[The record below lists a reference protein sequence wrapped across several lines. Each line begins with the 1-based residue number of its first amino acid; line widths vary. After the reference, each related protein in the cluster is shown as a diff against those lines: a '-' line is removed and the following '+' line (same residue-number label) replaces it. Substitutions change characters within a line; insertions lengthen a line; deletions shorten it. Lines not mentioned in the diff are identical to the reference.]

1 MQDSVSLQLGWGL
14 VINHEGGEMG
24 LPDDH
29 SPLDLDGRKVKITE
43 DHLNE
48 LTQHFEGDRRF
59 DYVLTPIS
67 SAKRV
72 YGIFGRV
79 DLGGR
84 WSPWLFGDSRD
95 EVLEQLDDMYGIFE
109 DYF

>member
-1 MQDSVSLQLGWGL
+1 MLESVEVKLSWGL
-14 VINHEGGEMG
+14 VITHSGGELG
-24 LPDDH
+24 LPDDE
-29 SPLDLDGRKVKITE
+29 SPLDLDDRKVKITDE
-43 DHLNE
+43 HLNE
-48 LTQHFEGDRRF
+48 LTQHFELERRY
-59 DYVLTPIS
+59 DYVLLPLLTV
-67 SAKRV
+67 KRV
-72 YGIFGRV
+72 YGVFGRV